1 MSREW
6 PLCTGL
12 TVHRFSKLTESKIK
26 DEKKGV
32 YLELTEKQRTFIHS
46 PSQPCS
52 TYSLKEFIEC
62 SNVTLRKRLRE
73 NVSCFIYNLKE
84 LLFDRDDQS
93 VPECKTQRSASKV
106 SFTWG
111 ETLRNITIIVYFNYI
126 YKMFNFKISENK
138 FAIIAKTN
146 YRTGNKLT

>member
-1 MSREW
+1 
-6 PLCTGL
+6 L
-12 TVHRFSKLTESKIK
+12 TVHRFFKLTESNIK

-93 VPECKTQRSASKV
+93 VPECKTQQSASKV
-106 SFTWG
+106 
-111 ETLRNITIIVYFNYI
+111 
-126 YKMFNFKISENK
+126 
-138 FAIIAKTN
+138 
-146 YRTGNKLT
+146 